1 MPRVPTITILHHGI
15 GVELGIRDC
24 VLGPAVSQDGV
35 VHWVSLDAGCLL
47 GLEYEVVQVRISLLL
62 VGTAATNIAH
72 LYSSSTAETK
82 TTFTSM
88 FVW

>member
-15 GVELGIRDC
+15 GVELGIRGC
-24 VLGPAVSQDGV
+24 VLGPAVSQYGV
-35 VHWVSLDAGCLL
+35 VHWVPLDAGCLL

-72 LYSSSTAETK
+72 LYSSTAETK